1 MEDEEINFTIDF
13 MKLIEKYI
21 QTKSIN
27 VMEQRFEILKNELV
41 SLSEEMQVGSFVDLD
56 TSISLNNDI
65 SDNVSSSIMAELG
78 SMGFDSIPEQGV
90 YVRLKMKE

>member
-1 MEDEEINFTIDF
+1 
-13 MKLIEKYI
+13 
-21 QTKSIN
+21 
-27 VMEQRFEILKNELV
+27 
-41 SLSEEMQVGSFVDLD
+41 MQIGSFVDLD
-56 TSISLNNDI
+56 TSISLNSDI